1 MSRVP
6 FFLSSL
12 FIASL
17 AQAVEREPLPTRE
30 PSADALY
37 PVDFSA
43 GLRDA
48 ARAPRRAPIMGLTS
62 APLPTWTVEAGTSAT
77 EQATSTATCGGFLYT
92 VGRANSSVLGQ
103 THAGGMDVFLLK
115 HKTSN
120 GALVWAEQFG
130 SVADDFGTGI
140 AIHGCATGT
149 PSIYVTGYTRGTL
162 PGGALH
168 SGTNQ
173 GLADVFV
180 RKYNGN
186 TKGLLWSRQRGSNK
200 EDLAYAIAVNQ
211 TTGDAYLTG
220 HTVGGV
226 FVPGVTAG
234 GTDIIVARYLAN
246 GSESNALQLG
256 SPSSK
261 FDYAR
266 GVAVDRDGKVYIG
279 GYSNGV
285 FPTQTTKGLNTYD
298 LVLFKYP
305 ADLST
310 REWVRQDGT
319 SGTDYAYALTASRN
333 ATGATEIYLVGQTTG
348 TLNADAT
355 LSNGTLSNAGGWDAL
370 VMQYSTAGVK
380 QRATLLGT
388 AGTDSVNAIASDGG
402 ANLYL
407 VGVTQFDL
415 RNDPA
420 AFSGSVDVFLA
431 KYDVRLDLKSVHQY
445 DSTSDDPSS
454 LEDIANGVSADTD
467 NGVYVVGQSTG
478 NIGAATNQGG
488 HDLFILRYA
497 DGCSAD
503 PALVAQ
509 CRSGNGW
516 GDPHLVTSDRF
527 NYDFQSVGEFIL
539 TESIPLAPN
548 PFVVQSRQKASGNR
562 VALYSGVASR
572 FGTDRV
578 GVYARSTNPLMV
590 NGAAVALPVG
600 DVQPLSDGT
609 RIFKATTTRYIITS
623 PQGDQL
629 IVDNFTS
636 YLNITLTLAPSRT
649 GQVRGLLGN
658 FNNVRADDFAL
669 RNGTQ
674 LTAPLSFNQL
684 YKNTPNFADSWR
696 ITQAESILDYGSG
709 ESTASLTNLS
719 LPASTATTTQLTTA
733 QRQAAQATCQ
743 SAGVTDA
750 AQLDGCILDVAMTN
764 DPALATGAAQAEAQ
778 QPIASQVYL
787 GRFDAEAGAEWSNQA
802 ISLSPSGDRFFLGEF
817 SNETVQL
824 SLASLPAHSTVTVSF
839 DLFIL
844 QSWDGN
850 GPFGPNHWGL
860 TVGGV
865 GEVFR
870 TTFSN
875 TSSAQFYPSQVGGTA
890 SPAGSGAAERNT
902 LFYPD
907 GDSIYHV
914 TVTFEHTT
922 PTLALQFFADG
933 LPGITN
939 ETWGLDKVQVQVR

>member
-1 MSRVP
+1 M
-6 FFLSSL
+6 SSL
-12 FIASL
+12 FVASL
-17 AQAVEREPLPTRE
+17 AQAAERTPVEREPLPLHE
-30 PSADALY
+30 PSPDALY
-37 PVDFSA
+37 PVDFTS
-43 GLRDA
+43 GPRGV
-48 ARAPRRAPIMGLTS
+48 RAPRRAPAMSLTTD
-62 APLPTWTVEAGTSAT
+62 PLPTWTRADGTSAT

-92 VGRANSSVLGQ
+92 VGRANSPILGQ
-103 THAGGMDVFLLK
+103 THAGGFDVFLLK

-120 GALVWAEQFG
+120 GQLVWAEQFG
-130 SVADDFGTGI
+130 SVADDLGTGI
-140 AIHGCATGT
+140 AIQGCASGN
-149 PSIYVTGYTRGTL
+149 PSIYVTGYTKGTL

-168 SGTNQ
+168 NGTNQ
-173 GLADVFV
+173 GGQDVFV
-180 RKYNGN
+180 RKYNAN
-186 TKGLLWSRQRGSNK
+186 KVLQWSRQRGSNK
-200 EDLAYAIAVNQ
+200 DDQSWGIAVNE
-211 TTGDAYLTG
+211 TTGDVYVTG
-220 HTVGGV
+220 YTLGS
-226 FVPGVTAG
+226 FVTGVTAS

-246 GSESNALQLG
+246 GTASTALQFG
-256 SPSSK
+256 STSNRN
-261 FDYAR
+261 DYAR
-266 GVAVDRDGKVYIG
+266 GVTVDRDGKVYIG

-285 FPTQTTKGLNTYD
+285 FPTQTTKGANTYD
-298 LVLFKYP
+298 LVLLKYS
-305 ADLST
+305 ADLSA

-319 SGTDYAYALTASRN
+319 SGVDYAYALTASRN
-333 ATGATEIYLVGQTTG
+333 AIGATEIYLVGQTTG
-348 TLNADAT
+348 SLTPDAT
-355 LSNGTLSNAGGWDAL
+355 LSNGNPANSGGWDAVIL
-370 VMQYSTAGVK
+370 QYSTAGVK

-388 AGTDSVNAIASDGG
+388 AGLDSVNAIASDGG
-402 ANLYL
+402 ANLYV
-407 VGVTQFDL
+407 VGATSYDL

-420 AFSGSVDVFLA
+420 ADTGSVDVFLA
-431 KYDVRLDLKSVHQY
+431 KYDVRLELKSIHQY
-445 DSTSDDPSS
+445 DSVSDDPFSK
-454 LEDIANGVSADTD
+454 EDIANGVSADTD

-478 NIGAATNQGG
+478 NIGGATNQGG
-488 HDLFILRYA
+488 YDFFLLRYA
-497 DGCSAD
+497 DGCSVD
-503 PALVAQ
+503 PVLVAS

-516 GDPHLVTSDRF
+516 GDPHLVTADRF

-539 TESIPLAPN
+539 TESVPLAAN
-548 PFVVQSRQKASGNR
+548 PFVVQSRQKASGTR
-562 VALYSGVASR
+562 VALYSGVAAR

-578 GVYARSTNPLMV
+578 GVYARATNPLMV

-600 DVQPLSDGT
+600 DVRPLSDGT
-609 RIFKATTTRYIITS
+609 RIVRPTAARYIITS
-623 PQGDQL
+623 PQGDLL

-636 YLNITLTLAPSRT
+636 YLNVTLNLAPSRA

-658 FNNVRADDFAL
+658 YNNIRADDFAL
-669 RNGTQ
+669 RDGTQ

-696 ITQAESILDYGSG
+696 ITQAESLFDYGSG

-719 LPASTATTTQLTTA
+719 LPASTATTAQLTTT

-743 SAGVTDA
+743 SAGVTDP
-750 AQLDGCILDVAMTN
+750 AQLDGCILDVAMTE
-764 DPALATGAAQAEAQ
+764 DPALATGAAEAQAQ
-778 QPIASQVYL
+778 QPIASEVYL

-802 ISLSPSGDRFFLGEF
+802 TSLSPSGDRFFLGEF

-824 SLASLPAHSTVTVSF
+824 SLAALPAHNTVTVSF

-844 QSWDGN
+844 QGWDGN

-860 TVGGV
+860 SVGGV

-875 TSSAQFYPSQVGGTA
+875 TSSAQFYPAQVGGVA

-914 TVTFEHTT
+914 SVTFEHTT